1 MGNLIQ
7 PNINNNPCRPG
18 FHRSGGRCVQNVSPS
33 RSQHFGDWLGEL
45 HRSQN
50 FGDLEDP
57 QGVRRG
63 SLLRADATNVEDP
76 QGVRRGSLLRA
87 DATNVEDPQYK
98 GGGKI
103 KK

>member
-18 FHRSGGRCVQNVSPS
+18 FHRSGGKCVSNQSPQFI
-33 RSQHFGDWLGEL
+33 RPGQ
-45 HRSQN
+45 
-50 FGDLEDP
+50 
-57 QGVRRG
+57 
-63 SLLRADATNVEDP
+63 
-76 QGVRRGSLLRA
+76 LLRA

>member
-33 RSQHFGDWLGEL
+33 RSPHFGNLGEL

-76 QGVRRGSLLRA
+76 Q
-87 DATNVEDPQYK
+87 YK